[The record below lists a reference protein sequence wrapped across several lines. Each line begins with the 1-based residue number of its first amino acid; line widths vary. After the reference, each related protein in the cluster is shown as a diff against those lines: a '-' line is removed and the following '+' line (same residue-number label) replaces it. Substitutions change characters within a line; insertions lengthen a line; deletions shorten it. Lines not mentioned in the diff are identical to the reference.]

1 MQKTY
6 VLLTRP
12 RQDSESLAA
21 HLQARG
27 KACRIEP
34 MLAIRQYGDVALALE
49 QVQAFLLTSANGARA
64 LADTTAERH
73 LPAYVVGDKTA
84 AAACDLGFENV
95 HSADGDIHA
104 LASLVIAA
112 VDPKAGVLL
121 HATGEA
127 IAGDLAGVL
136 VDYGF
141 DVRRVALYQALPTEK
156 ISTATADALR
166 NGEITDVLFFSPR
179 TAAAFVRLV
188 NDAGLT
194 CECAQVSAICLSPAV
209 AGAAE
214 GLPWKTLRV
223 AAHPDEAALL
233 RELGLE

>member
-12 RQDSESLAA
+12 RQDSEALAA
-21 HLQARG
+21 RLQARG

-34 MLAIRQYGDVALALE
+34 MLAIRPYGDVALALE
-49 QVQAFLLTSANGARA
+49 NVQAFLLTSANGARA
-64 LADTTAERH
+64 LAGATTERH

-84 AAACDLGFENV
+84 TAACDLGFENV
-95 HSADGDIHA
+95 HSAAGDMPA
-104 LASLVIAA
+104 LVELVLAE

-121 HATGEA
+121 HGAGKVV
-127 IAGDLAGVL
+127 AGDLAGTL
-136 VDYGF
+136 ADRGY
-141 DVRRVALYQALPTEK
+141 DVRRVALYEALPAEK

-166 NGEITDVLFFSPR
+166 NGEISDVLFFSPR

-194 CECAQVSAICLSPAV
+194 GECAQVSAICLSPAV
-209 AGAAE
+209 AEAAE
-214 GLPWKTLRV
+214 GLTWKMLRV
-223 AAHPDEAALL
+223 AAHPNEAALL
-233 RELGLE
+233 HELDLE